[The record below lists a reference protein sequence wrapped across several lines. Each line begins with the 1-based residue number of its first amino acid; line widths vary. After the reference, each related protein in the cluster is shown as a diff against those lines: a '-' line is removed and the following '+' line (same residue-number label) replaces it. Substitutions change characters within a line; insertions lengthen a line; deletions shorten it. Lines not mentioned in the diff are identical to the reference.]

1 MFIAAQTGCNYNY
14 WFAFCTVKIV
24 PRSREPKDIKRSAT
38 PTRDAEATRSSILDA
53 AEDEFA
59 ANGLLGARTEA
70 IAAKTGVTKAM
81 IYYYFQSKEQ
91 LYEAV
96 LERAFLRRLQIAQN
110 INLAAMRP
118 DQALERCLRELLTD
132 VAKNKNLSAIFFYEA
147 VQNKGKYYNK
157 FGAMSLYG
165 VISGILEQGVADG
178 TFRQLDPM
186 HTAVNI
192 IGASVFYFCTREN
205 IKHLWAGKNLL
216 SPEMVDWHIKEA
228 IELIM
233 NGVKAFDA

>member
-1 MFIAAQTGCNYNY
+1 VNG
-14 WFAFCTVKIV
+14 V
-24 PRSREPKDIKRSAT
+24 PRSQQSKDAKKSA
-38 PTRDAEATRSSILDA
+38 PLTRDAEATRSSILDS

-96 LERAFLRRLQIAQN
+96 LERAFLRRLQIAQS
-110 INLAAMRP
+110 INLAAMSP
-118 DQALERCLRELLTD
+118 DQALERCLRELLID
-132 VAKNKNLSAIFFYEA
+132 VSKNKNLSAIFFYEA

-165 VISGILEQGVADG
+165 VLAGILEQGVAKG
-178 TFRQLDPM
+178 NFRQLDPM

-192 IGASVFYFCTREN
+192 VGASVFYFCTREN

-216 SPEMVDWHIKEA
+216 SSDMVEWHIKEA

-233 NGVKAFDA
+233 NGVRASDG